1 MPTLSEDRDAI
12 RHVMAR
18 YCLYMDASRGDEFA
32 SLFTEDGSFDTQM
45 GDPVVGRAA
54 LSSLATMA
62 PAGAMH
68 HMFTNLVIDV
78 DGDEAVCNAS
88 AVVLSKGAIVM
99 SAHTH
104 DELQRVDGEWLIKL
118 RTFEADPQ

>member
-32 SLFTEDGSFDTQM
+32 SLFTEDASFDTQM

-54 LSSLATMA
+54 LSALATAM

-78 DGDEAVCNAS
+78 DGDEAVCDAS
-88 AVVLSKGAIVM
+88 AMVTSKGAIVM
-99 SAHTH
+99 TAHTH

-118 RTFEADPQ
+118 RTFEPDPT